1 MSMMRLSAFR
11 TPIGWLLGLL
21 VFSWQ
26 VLAATVPGAPTI
38 GAISVGNQ
46 AVSVSFMAP
55 ADNGGSPITSYVVT
69 IENDGR
75 TIVGTSSPILVTG
88 LTNGTSYRFNVA
100 ATNAVGTGPVSAWS
114 VAVRPFFRPVV
125 TASNITLS
133 GGSGTNGAFRR
144 GDTVTATWNDTAS
157 GDNNGTV
164 SSVSFNFIQ
173 FGGGPRSASNVGG
186 RWSASY
192 ALLNDIVDG
201 SNLNVTITATNING
215 NTTITGTNNAIA
227 DTVLPRV
234 NSVNAN
240 VSNGLYK
247 IGDAIG
253 VTAQF
258 NEAVFVTGVP
268 QLQLETGVTDRA
280 APYQTGNSTNT
291 LTFNYQVQAG
301 DVSNNLDYVSVNALT
316 LNGGAIVDKVGNA
329 AVLTLAS
336 PGTTNSLGANRNL
349 QIDGLAPTGYSVV
362 INQSLINELN
372 ENALSFSFSGAELAT
387 TFRYQISSSGG
398 GSPITGSGTVTATS
412 QNITAINVTSLAQ
425 GLLTLSFSLTDP
437 AGNVGNSVS
446 ATVVKQYNR
455 APVLS
460 GTPAASVQQDALF
473 SFTPTATDPD
483 GDSPLVFSIS
493 NQPSWAS
500 FDPSTGTLSGTPRN
514 ADVGQYAGILISA
527 SDGRLSSS
535 LPAFTVQ
542 VTNVNDAP
550 TISGTPATSVLQ
562 GALYQ
567 FMPSANDI
575 DVGTTLSFI
584 IVNQPTWMS
593 FNSTTGALT
602 GTPNNAQVGTY
613 RNIQIR
619 VSDGALTASLPAF
632 DIEVI
637 NVNDRPTITG
647 TPATSVNQ
655 DALYRFVPTAA
666 DLDVGDS
673 LTFSISNKPAWAT
686 FNASNGELTGT
697 PRNSD
702 VGNYAAIQ
710 ISVSDGVLTASLPS
724 FAINVVNVNDAP
736 SISGIPP
743 TSVLQDQRYDF
754 TPTAADIDVGDV
766 LRFSISNKP
775 SFLSFDVATGRLTG
789 EPRNQDVGTYA
800 NIVISVTDGSITT
813 ALAPFS
819 IQVIN
824 VNDAPTISGTPL
836 TQIQQDVRYSF
847 TPTASDIDANTQL
860 VYRIQNKPSWA
871 TFSQSTGELA
881 GTPTNAN
888 VGSYAGIVISVSDG
902 VLTASLPAFSIT
914 VLNVNDAPT
923 ISGTPATSVN
933 GRSPYSFVPQATDP
947 DVGAQLLFTISNKP
961 SWATFNPQTGA
972 LSGTPDNSQAGTYHN
987 IIISVTDGELLV
999 SLPAFSITVI
1009 NSNRPPVIQGIP
1021 DLLVLGRNN
1030 YQFVPLASDPDQG
1043 DVLTFTISNKPSWAT
1058 FNPSTGVLSGTPQ
1071 NNQAGSYSNIIITV
1085 SDGQLSAALAP
1096 FTITVQ
1102 SSNKVP
1108 QATPGSVEL
1117 AEDTTVNFTLQGTDA
1132 DGDKLTF
1139 DIVTPPKNGRVS
1151 PLGNTW
1157 LYTPQANFN
1166 GVDSLQFKAKD
1177 AEAESVAVTYSFSV
1191 SPVNDAPQARNDE
1204 YQFNKSAD
1212 DRYRLSVLMNDL
1224 DIDGDQ
1230 LTIDGAAA
1238 NLGTVTFGSAGL
1250 DYQAIANYTGPILL
1264 RYTLTDPSKAR
1275 SSAEVRLNI
1284 MGDNQQ
1290 DAPVMTVPA
1299 TVNVKATGVLTKV
1312 DLGVATAK
1320 DSAGVAIPVKMLQ
1333 EDVMFRPGEHLV
1345 YWQAIDSKGRQTT
1358 KAQRVNVEPLVSL
1371 GKAQRV
1377 AEGSSVRVPVQLNGP
1392 APTYPLRVA
1401 YNVAGNAGPSDH
1413 NLTAGTLELLQG
1425 TEAFIEFEVFDDA
1438 VTEQDET
1445 IEISLSPTNHRSDFS
1460 STTVVITEQN
1470 IAPVAQIKVFQQQQS
1485 RQLISRDGGLV
1496 TLVGDVSDANAGDV
1510 LNSEWNFGDLPVTSS
1525 SAGFQLDPSTLALG
1539 TYPISLTVTD
1549 NRSPALSS
1557 TRKIYLVVVAKLP
1570 TLGSGDTDGDLI
1582 PDLQEGVSDE
1592 DGDGILNYLDAH
1604 PDCRIVPQ
1612 KVAQQRSFMIETQAS
1627 LCLTRGARSLVGQL
1641 GGLQLELT
1649 ETQPDT
1655 AASNIGGI
1663 FDFNVTG
1670 LAVPGQS
1677 VVVVIP
1683 QRAPIPLSA
1692 KLRKF
1697 IGQWQDFVI
1706 DNKNSIASAPGLRGF
1721 CPAPGATLWQAGL
1734 NAGHWCVQLTIED
1747 GGPNDADG
1755 LVNGVVEDPSGVAV
1769 LVSNNRLPVAVADT
1783 VQLQWNQQLDI
1794 AVLSNDTDADGN
1806 QLTVTQVTS
1815 QFGSVSILSNQQI
1828 RYVAPSNYIGVD
1840 RLVYSISDGQG
1851 GSASS
1856 EVLVT
1861 VNGNRAPV
1869 AVNDTLTT
1877 DDRSEVMLNVLA
1889 NDSDPDGDALQI
1901 ISASAV
1907 QGTVSITSDQK
1918 IKYSPKAG
1926 FAGSDVVS
1934 YQIRDGLGGEASAQ
1948 VTLTIKA
1955 FQEVN
1960 VTNQSS
1966 GGSFGLSVLALLPL
1980 VFRRRQAIALL
1991 TLASSTF
1998 PAVASPRDFYLQT
2011 ELGQSVASKSASDL
2025 QNALP
2030 NGSTVTLDKSDASY
2044 SVIGGFQLT
2053 DYWAFELGYQDQG
2066 QVDVNITGSALDPA
2080 AYHELTKT
2088 HSPVLIKGYTA
2099 GIRYTFWGYKDWS
2112 LDIPLGVMSWKND
2125 IISTSGSTTLR
2136 TQTDGTDPYYG
2147 IHMQYRITDYWQI
2160 GFGLQQ
2166 MRLEPNTVNAAR
2178 LSLTYRF

>member
-1 MSMMRLSAFR
+1 MSMMRLHALK
-11 TPIGWLLGLL
+11 TPVLGLLGWL

-26 VLAATVPGAPTI
+26 VFAATVPGAPTI
-38 GAISVGNQ
+38 GSISVGNQ

-125 TASNITLS
+125 TASNVTLS

-144 GDTVTATWNDTAS
+144 GDTVTATWDDSAS

-173 FGGGPRSASNVGG
+173 FGGGPRSASNIGG

-215 NTTITGTNNAIA
+215 STTITGSNNAIA
-227 DTVLPRV
+227 DTILPRIS
-234 NSVNAN
+234 SVNAN
-240 VSNGLYK
+240 VMNGLYK
-247 IGDAIG
+247 IGDVIG
-253 VTAQF
+253 VTSQF

-268 QLQLETGVTDRA
+268 QLQLETGTTDRS
-280 APYQTGNSTNT
+280 APYQSGSSTNT

-336 PGTTNSLGANRNL
+336 PGTPNSLGANRNL
-349 QIDGLAPTGYSVV
+349 QIDGVAPTGYSVV
-362 INQSLINELN
+362 INQPLINELN

-398 GSPITGSGTVTATS
+398 GSPITGSGAVTAAS
-412 QNITAINVTSLAQ
+412 QTISAINVTSLAQ
-425 GLLTLSFSLTDP
+425 GVLTLSLTLTDT
-437 AGNVGNSVS
+437 AGNVGAAAN

-460 GTPAASVQQDALF
+460 GSPASTVQQDALF
-473 SFTPTATDPD
+473 SFMPTAIDPD

-493 NQPSWAS
+493 NKPSWAS
-500 FDPSTGTLSGTPRN
+500 FDASTGTLAGTPRN
-514 ADVGQYAGILISA
+514 ADVGQYAGIVISA
-527 SDGRLSSS
+527 SDGRLSAS

-542 VTNVNDAP
+542 VINVNDAP

-567 FMPSANDI
+567 FIPSAADI

-593 FNSTTGALT
+593 FNPTTGALT

-619 VSDGALTASLPAF
+619 VSDGEFTASLPAF

-647 TPATSVNQ
+647 TPSTSVNQ
-655 DALYRFVPTAA
+655 DALYRFIPTAA
-666 DLDVGDS
+666 DVDVGDA

-686 FNASNGELTGT
+686 FNANTGELTGT

-736 SISGIPP
+736 TLSGIPA

-754 TPTAADIDVGDV
+754 TPTAADIDVEDV
-766 LRFSISNKP
+766 LRFSINNKP

-789 EPRNQDVGTYA
+789 VPSNQDVGTYS
-800 NIVISVTDGSITT
+800 NIVISVSDGNITT

-860 VYRIQNKPSWA
+860 VFSIQNKPSWA
-871 TFSQSTGELA
+871 TFNQTTGELA
-881 GTPTNAN
+881 GTPTNAH
-888 VGSYAGIVISVSDG
+888 VGSYAGIVIGVSDG
-902 VLTASLPAFSIT
+902 VLTASLPAFNIT
-914 VLNVNDAPT
+914 VLNVNDPPT

-933 GRSPYSFVPQATDP
+933 GRSPYNFVPQASDP
-947 DVGAQLLFTISNKP
+947 DAGTTLLFAISNKP

-972 LSGTPDNSQAGTYHN
+972 LTGTPDNSQAGIYNN

-999 SLPAFSITVI
+999 SLPAFAITVI
-1009 NSNRPPVIQGIP
+1009 NSNRSPVIQGIP

-1058 FNPSTGVLSGTPQ
+1058 FNTSTGVLSGTPQ
-1071 NNQAGSYSNIIITV
+1071 NSQAGSYGNIVISV

-1117 AEDTTVNFTLQGTDA
+1117 AEDTTVSFTLQGTDA

-1139 DIVTPPKNGRVS
+1139 EIVSAPKNGRVS
-1151 PLGNTW
+1151 PLGNSW
-1157 LYTPQANFN
+1157 LYTPQANFH

-1177 AEAESVAVTYSFSV
+1177 AEASSVAVTYSFSV

-1204 YQFNKSAD
+1204 YQFNRATD
-1212 DRYRLSVLMNDL
+1212 DRYRLSVLMNDV

-1238 NLGTVTFGSAGL
+1238 NIGTVSFGSAGL
-1250 DYQAIANYTGPILL
+1250 DYQAVANYTGPVLL
-1264 RYTLTDPSKAR
+1264 RYTLTDPSIAR

-1284 MGDNQQ
+1284 VGDNPQ
-1290 DAPVMTVPA
+1290 DAPVITVPA

-1320 DSAGVAIPVKMLQ
+1320 DSAGVSIPVNLLQ

-1345 YWQAIDSKGRQTT
+1345 YWQAIDAKGRQST

-1371 GKAQRV
+1371 GQSQRV
-1377 AEGSSVRVPVQLNGP
+1377 AEGSTVRVPVQLNGP
-1392 APTYPLRVA
+1392 APTYPLSVA
-1401 YNVAGNAGPSDH
+1401 YSVAGNAGPSDH
-1413 NLTAGTLELLQG
+1413 NLIAGTIEFLQG

-1445 IEISLSPTNHRSDFS
+1445 IEISLAASNHRSDFHT
-1460 STTVVITEQN
+1460 TTVVITEQN
-1470 IAPVAQIKVFQQQQS
+1470 IAPVAQISVLQQQQ
-1485 RQLISRDGGLV
+1485 RRTLISRDGGVV
-1496 TLVGDVSDANAGDV
+1496 TLIGQASDANAGDV
-1510 LNSEWNFGDLPVTSS
+1510 LSSEWNFGDLPVTSS
-1525 SAGFQLDPSTLALG
+1525 SAGFQFDPANLDLG
-1539 TYPISLTVTD
+1539 TYPISFTVTDSRTPALTVT
-1549 NRSPALSS
+1549 
-1557 TRKIYLVVVAKLP
+1557 RKAYLVVVAKLP
-1570 TLGSGDTDGDLI
+1570 TLGSGDSDGDLI
-1582 PDLQEGVSDE
+1582 PDPQDGLADD
-1592 DGDGILNYLDAH
+1592 DGDGLLNFQDANTE
-1604 PDCRIVPQ
+1604 CRTVPQ
-1612 KVAQQRSFMIETQAS
+1612 RLVQQRTFIIETQTG
-1627 LCLTRGARSLVGQL
+1627 LCLARGERSQAGQL
-1641 GGLQLELT
+1641 GGLQLELS
-1649 ETQPDT
+1649 E
-1655 AASNIGGI
+1655 ASADAEATNIGGL
-1663 FDFNVTG
+1663 FDFIVAG
-1670 LAVPGQS
+1670 LPVPGQS

-1683 QRAPIPLSA
+1683 QRAPIPQAA

-1697 IGQWQDFVI
+1697 NNQWQDFVT
-1706 DNKNSIASAPGLRGF
+1706 DSKNSIASAPGLRGV
-1721 CPAPGATLWQAGL
+1721 CPAPGATQWRAGL
-1734 NAGHWCVQLTIED
+1734 NPGHWCVQLTIQD
-1747 GGPNDADG
+1747 GGPNDADNMA
-1755 LVNGVVEDPSGVAV
+1755 NGVVEDPSGVAV
-1769 LVSNNRLPVAVADT
+1769 VTGSNRLPVAVADA

-1815 QFGSVSILSNQQI
+1815 QFGTVSILANQQI
-1828 RYVAPSNYIGVD
+1828 RYVAPANYIGLD

-1856 EVLVT
+1856 EVTVT

-1869 AVNDTLTT
+1869 AVNDAITT
-1877 DDRSEVMLNVLA
+1877 DDRSEIMLNVLA
-1889 NDSDPDGDALQI
+1889 NDSDPDGDVLQI

-1966 GGSFGLSVLALLPL
+1966 GGSIGLGVLALLPL
-1980 VFRRRQAIALL
+1980 ALRRRQAIALL
-1991 TLASSTF
+1991 TLASVAF
-1998 PAVASPRDFYLQT
+1998 PAAASPRDFYLQT

-2030 NGSTVTLDKSDASY
+2030 NTSTVTLDKSDASY

-2125 IISTSGSTTLR
+2125 IVSTSGSTTLR
-2136 TQTDGTDPYYG
+2136 TKTDGTDPYYG
-2147 IHMQYRITDYWQI
+2147 IHVQYRITDYWQI